1 LWQVPCFS
9 FEKHQEFETI
19 RLLEEI
25 FVTFSTVF
33 SYFSPIDTKSHL
45 GWWQTMHQKFE
56 NTNLVKII
64 NPRPFNDKTQN
75 EVWLLRIQYTKLTR
89 MHPIFYSC
97 WGQWSY
103 YGLDLVNLTTRSIWK
118 PLTKQNHIKYD
129 NWYVVGTLITKW
141 PPNNVIFR
149 TSWRSKGTIHFWAFV
164 QFPFHSQ
171 KPFVKYE
178 TTKCT

>member
-1 LWQVPCFS
+1 MWQVPCFS

-56 NTNLVKII
+56 NANLVKII

-118 PLTKQNHIKYD
+118 PLTKQIKS
-129 NWYVVGTLITKW
+129 NM
-141 PPNNVIFR
+141 
-149 TSWRSKGTIHFWAFV
+149 TIDMWLV
-164 QFPFHSQ
+164 L
-171 KPFVKYE
+171 
-178 TTKCT
+178 